1 MFGFGKKQNPLAPA
15 PRTVRDLLVVDSDIA
30 TARLLVR
37 IAETRSRS
45 ASTAKNVEEALN
57 LCRRFNYRII
67 LLEHYLLGGLGTDL
81 IRRLQAEDLIKD
93 SLLALLADGDA
104 AARQTLYSAVPRK
117 TILER
122 PLTVTKFEA
131 LVKELN

>member
-1 MFGFGKKQNPLAPA
+1 M
-15 PRTVRDLLVVDSDIA
+15 VRDLLVVDSDIA

-37 IAETRSRS
+37 IAEAKSRS

-57 LCRRFNYRII
+57 LCRRFNYRCI

-122 PLTVTKFEA
+122 PLTVAKVEG

>member
-1 MFGFGKKQNPLAPA
+1 MFGFGKKQKPQAP
-15 PRTVRDLLVVDSDIA
+15 PSRTVRDLLIVDSDIA

-37 IAETRSRS
+37 LAETKSRS

-57 LCRRFNYRII
+57 LCRRFNYRCI

-104 AARQTLYSAVPRK
+104 AARETLYSVVPRK

-122 PLTVTKFEA
+122 PLTVVKFEA